1 MESCNTEA
9 CIENQ
14 ELDQGVNRVCVVE
27 DGTEMEDQSLDFR
40 TEFLVKP
47 KESPNSKS
55 DYRDWLCKPLLGGG
69 FLLKCK
75 LKDLIIPN
83 FTVCSDQGISILSV
97 QL

>member
-1 MESCNTEA
+1 MESCNTGA

-14 ELDQGVNRVCVVE
+14 ELDEGVNRVCVVKE
-27 DGTEMEDQSLDFR
+27 TTEMEEQPLDFW

-47 KESPNSKS
+47 QESQNSISK
-55 DYRDWLCKPLLGGG
+55 YRDWLCKPLLGGG

-97 QL
+97 

>member
-9 CIENQ
+9 CIENK
-14 ELDQGVNRVCVVE
+14 ELDQAVNRVCVLKE
-27 DGTEMEDQSLDFR
+27 TTEMEEQPLDFR

-47 KESPNSKS
+47 KESQNSTS
-55 DYRDWLCKPLLGGG
+55 DSRDWLCKPLLGGG

-75 LKDLIIPN
+75 LKDSIRPN

-97 QL
+97 

>member
-14 ELDQGVNRVCVVE
+14 ELDQGVNRVCVVKE
-27 DGTEMEDQSLDFR
+27 TTEMEEQPLAFR
-40 TEFLVKP
+40 TEFLVKLQ
-47 KESPNSKS
+47 ESQNSKS

-83 FTVCSDQGISILSV
+83 FTVCSDRGTSILSV
-97 QL
+97 

>member
-14 ELDQGVNRVCVVE
+14 EPDQGVNRVCVVE
-27 DGTEMEDQSLDFR
+27 ETTEMGAQPLDFR

-47 KESPNSKS
+47 KESQNSKS

-75 LKDLIIPN
+75 LKDSIRPN
-83 FTVCSDQGISILSV
+83 FAVCSHQGKLILNV
-97 QL
+97 

>member
-14 ELDQGVNRVCVVE
+14 ELDQGVNRVFVVKE
-27 DGTEMEDQSLDFR
+27 TIEMEVQPLAFR
-40 TEFLVKP
+40 TEFLVKL
-47 KESPNSKS
+47 KESQNSKS

-75 LKDLIIPN
+75 LKDSIRPN

-97 QL
+97 